1 MWICLSKINEFGE
14 GANGFQVSKDL
25 KGSLGIDMSKDVDNS
40 NRMMGI
46 FLEGV

>member
-1 MWICLSKINEFGE
+1 MWICLSKINEFVE

-25 KGSLGIDMSKDVDNS
+25 KGSLGIDMSKDVDNT